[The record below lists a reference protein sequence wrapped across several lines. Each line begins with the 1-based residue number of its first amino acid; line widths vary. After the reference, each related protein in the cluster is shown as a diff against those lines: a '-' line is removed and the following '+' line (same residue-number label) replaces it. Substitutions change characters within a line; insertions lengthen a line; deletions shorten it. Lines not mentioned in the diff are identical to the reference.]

1 MIKKIFCLL
10 FSFVVFILPV
20 SAYSVR
26 TDTQLTVSNN
36 YVAYL
41 SEIAERVPGK
51 ASLIFIDDTSTT
63 YNNTPLY
70 VLIIGDIIQ
79 EDNVYTW
86 TNSTIFEYSRYGSNT
101 SSEYR
106 LTTIKNS
113 NGYLNAGTGTV
124 LYSQPDNEISMLYYI
139 LGILIIIA
147 FLKLVSVCY
156 NFFFRRHRL

>member
-1 MIKKIFCLL
+1 MIKKVLCIVTCFL
-10 FSFVVFILPV
+10 ILIIPV

-26 TDTQLTVSNN
+26 TDSQLTVTNN

-41 SEIAERVPGK
+41 LEVAERVPGK

-70 VLIIGDIIQ
+70 VLIIGDIVQ
-79 EDNVYTW
+79 DDNVYTW

-106 LTTIKNS
+106 LTTIKNN
-113 NGYLNAGTGTV
+113 NGYLNAGNGTV

-139 LGILIIIA
+139 LGVLFVIA
-147 FLKLVSVCY
+147 FLKLVSICF
-156 NFFFRRHRL
+156 NFFFRRHSL